1 MKSATYLISVA
12 IQFVSI
18 LGISNPLQAGGLST
32 QLGEVVIENLQVG
45 KSYNLKELANLSLIV
60 TNTSEFTVNLKIE
73 ALQSGDSE
81 LKQGSAPIPD
91 ISWVKLSEST
101 FTLAPSYKAI
111 SDIILSIPDED
122 QYLGKKYQVMI
133 WSHTLGGSEGG
144 MFLAYGL
151 KSRIIFTTE
160 NERPSDSNSVATSGA
175 SADFVLTPHEIFL
188 NTVVLGR
195 VCDVQE
201 ETGSVLTI
209 TNLGN
214 KERVFRLRSQ
224 TISESSASLTEG
236 YEDAPDRS
244 YLSFSK
250 SEFLVPAHGTKSV
263 RMLVKFPQKPEY
275 SGKQFMFI
283 IHALSGNESV
293 TTGTYSRLYVS
304 TLE

>member
-45 KSYNLKELANLSLIV
+45 KSYNLKELANVSLIV
-60 TNTSEFTVNLKIE
+60 TNTSEFTVHLKME
-73 ALQSGDSE
+73 PLQSGDSE

-101 FTLAPSYKAI
+101 FTLAPSDKAI

-133 WSHTLGGSEGG
+133 WSHTLAGSESG

-160 NERPSDSNSVATSGA
+160 NERASDSNSVATSGA
-175 SADFVLTPHEIFL
+175 SADFVLTPDKIFL

-195 VCDVQE
+195 VCDVQK

-214 KERVFRLRSQ
+214 EERVFRLRSQ

-236 YEDAPDRS
+236 YEDAPDMS
-244 YLSFSK
+244 YLSFSE

-283 IHALSGNESV
+283 IHALSGNEIV